1 MNEKWKWGTAGRLR
15 RGAVIL
21 GVVGLAAG
29 AAVMTAGSALAAN
42 GTGPGQLTLNPPSGA
57 VTVTPTGST
66 STGCP
71 TGFQGSA
78 QLEEFNTDGTPAS
91 RISTVVPSPVAPFN
105 LTLPGNIGALL
116 QSTNVTN
123 GGTVEFAVG
132 CYSQAAGTGSVQ
144 FVQSTFVTLDA
155 TGANYSTSATV
166 AGPVGTTTSLTA
178 SPNPAAINAT
188 VTLNATVVQ
197 QSGTTVPTGSVQF
210 QASGSNIGAAVP
222 VSATGTASTTTT
234 FPTAGSVTLTAV
246 FTPTGNFTGSS
257 GTFSE
262 AVGSQAAT
270 GNNPVPVTFTVGAAG
285 TLSVS
290 VATGSVALNVTGQTA
305 TGTLPNV
312 TVTDTRNTFPGWS
325 VSGQEAT
332 FVGSGTAAGATMS
345 GDQLGWAPAA
355 VGTLTSGVLVGPT
368 VAPAAPGIGTTP
380 GVLAHVP
387 AGSGVGTNVFNAGLN
402 LLIPA
407 IQKAGDYAG
416 SINITY
422 VATGS

>member
-1 MNEKWKWGTAGRLR
+1 
-15 RGAVIL
+15 
-21 GVVGLAAG
+21 
-29 AAVMTAGSALAAN
+29 
-42 GTGPGQLTLNPPSGA
+42 
-57 VTVTPTGST
+57 
-66 STGCP
+66 
-71 TGFQGSA
+71 
-78 QLEEFNTDGTPAS
+78 
-91 RISTVVPSPVAPFN
+91 
-105 LTLPGNIGALL
+105 
-116 QSTNVTN
+116 
-123 GGTVEFAVG
+123 
-132 CYSQAAGTGSVQ
+132 
-144 FVQSTFVTLDA
+144 VQSTFVTLDS
-155 TGANYSTSATV
+155 TGANYSSSGTV
-166 AGPVGTTTSLTA
+166 VGPVGTTTSLTA

-234 FPTAGSVTLTAV
+234 FPTAGSVALTAV

-262 AVGSQAAT
+262 AVGSSAAT